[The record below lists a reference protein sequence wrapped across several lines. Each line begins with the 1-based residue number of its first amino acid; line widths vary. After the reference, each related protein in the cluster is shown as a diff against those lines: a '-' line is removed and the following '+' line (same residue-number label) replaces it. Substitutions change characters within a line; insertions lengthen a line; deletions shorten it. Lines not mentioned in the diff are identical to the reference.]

1 MNIDQ
6 YRNKILKILLK
17 AQDSNGNNR
26 LTEQEAQSLANEFS
40 DQELMD
46 GMDFNTPE
54 EVADMLLESGL

>member
-6 YRNKILKILLK
+6 YRNKILEILLK

-54 EVADMLLESGL
+54 EIADMLLESGL

>member
-6 YRNKILKILLK
+6 YRNKILEILLK

>member
-6 YRNKILKILLK
+6 YRNKILEILLK

-40 DQELMD
+40 DRELMD

>member
-6 YRNKILKILLK
+6 YRNKILEILLK
-17 AQDSNGNNR
+17 VQDSNGNNR

-54 EVADMLLESGL
+54 EVANMLLESGL